1 MNGGATRE
9 GRTTELLRAISFAA
23 EKHRD
28 HRRKGAIA
36 APYINHPITVAQQLA
51 EAGCEHDTDLLMA
64 AVLHDVIE
72 DTDSTEEE
80 LQALFGTR
88 VAGIVMEVT
97 DDKALRSS
105 ERKALVVKHIAGKSR
120 EARLLKLSD
129 LIANVYDVIHHPPN
143 WQPERKRN
151 YFDWGE
157 RVVNAMRGIHPAL
170 ERRFAELLDEARR
183 GLGD

>member
-1 MNGGATRE
+1 MNGGETRE
-9 GRTTELLRAISFAA
+9 RRTTELLRAISFAA

-80 LQALFGTR
+80 LQALFG
-88 VAGIVMEVT
+88 
-97 DDKALRSS
+97 
-105 ERKALVVKHIAGKSR
+105 
-120 EARLLKLSD
+120 
-129 LIANVYDVIHHPPN
+129 
-143 WQPERKRN
+143 
-151 YFDWGE
+151 
-157 RVVNAMRGIHPAL
+157 
-170 ERRFAELLDEARR
+170 
-183 GLGD
+183 